1 MDSEKTKTT
10 VIISANGEGSR
21 MKGISP
27 IPKHLLYLGG
37 RRVIDRISGQFH
49 NFEVKV
55 LTHYDTPGHEVIK
68 CKPTKTRDETL
79 ENIRAL
85 KDVLICDCDILP
97 IGWMNALH
105 YNSVGHFDFD
115 IIWCFKS
122 QNPKY
127 GGIYIDAAGDVVRVC
142 EKGDTETKLRASGLY
157 FLKDVGAT
165 IDRMT
170 DPNSI
175 ASGMIGAR
183 VALEDK
189 FIRFGDPEDYFKA
202 IKEFA
207 V

>member
-1 MDSEKTKTT
+1 MNKIT
-10 VIISANGEGSR
+10 VIITANGEGSR

-27 IPKHLLYLGG
+27 APKHLLYLGG
-37 RRVIDRISGQFH
+37 NRVIDQIALQFR
-49 NFEVKV
+49 NFDVKV

-68 CKPTKTRDETL
+68 CKPTKTRAETL
-79 ENIRAL
+79 ENIRGL

-97 IGWMNALH
+97 IGRMNAL
-105 YNSVGHFDFD
+105 YFTGVGYLDFD
-115 IIWCFKS
+115 TIWCFKS

-127 GGIYIDAAGDVVRVC
+127 GGIYIDDEGNVVRVC
-142 EKGDTETKLRASGLY
+142 EKGDNETNLRASGLY

-175 ASGMIGAR
+175 ASGMIGAK

-189 FIRFGDPEDYFKA
+189 FIRLGDPEDYFKA

-207 V
+207 A